1 MAVWESCTKLSA
13 VKCNS
18 FSLNFS
24 LTCLHVWSH
33 PRQCRQCWR
42 LSGETVEDD
51 NAGNDTLHQCQVCRL
66 DFKPT
71 WGPTW
76 SQLGAKLEPSWDQK
90 SNKIGP
96 KSDPKCDHSSKMLQK
111 STQIGPKAFLERSGG
126 FLVGFWSQVGAKLA
140 LKSGQEGPS
149 WGQDGAKFGQV
160 GAKFGQV
167 EFWSQLGPTWSQL
180 GGKMEPSWN
189 QKSTKIGPKSD
200 PRCNHFLIGCWKRF
214 EIYFG

>member
-1 MAVWESCTKLSA
+1 MSKKSSTNHQKFIKNQKTHKKSSNIAELCASWQSSQLRMAVWESCTKLSA

-33 PRQCRQCWR
+33 PRQCRQCRR
-42 LSGETVEDD
+42 LGGETVEDD

-66 DFKPT
+66 DFRPT

-126 FLVGFWSQVGAKLA
+126 HLRALGSILDRFWLDFGAK
-140 LKSGQEGPS
+140 
-149 WGQDGAKFGQV
+149 V
-160 GAKFGQV
+160 
-167 EFWSQLGPTWSQL
+167 
-180 GGKMEPSWN
+180 EPSW
-189 QKSTKIGPKSD
+189 
-200 PRCNHFLIGCWKRF
+200 L
-214 EIYFG
+214 